1 MSDTPIATTP
11 EPTALVSTHSDG
23 MKAFGKGV
31 LGGITGTLGLVG
43 ETAQAT
49 TDVARTTVKGTLGVA
64 DKGIGAATAT
74 TGQAL
79 DTTKDVA
86 VSSLAATGTIVKAAT
101 GTAAAAVEGTA
112 NTLVN
117 TASKIKEVAAEKGNA
132 IAEGSI
138 AENRAKTKALQDP
151 DNVKKQEDA
160 AREMQDLKITK
171 LAFKTEED
179 RLRAQADSQT
189 RQIQLHT
196 QELNRVAKVNGQLN
210 KAQSRALV
218 ASAQAQKEILK
229 AEANAERIEKEAF
242 RDRAQEHRL
251 VMQEEECQKVLQ
263 ELEDRGEVLDST
275 GAKIQIPADM
285 ASQKKFCKEKIYCEK
300 TGKRVGVFGIS
311 WNNPKACAETAQRY
325 ATFKNIHGNP
335 ATGGRKKKT
344 RKRKTKKKRH
354 TRHSKRKTKSRRGG
368 TRRRRRSKYGG
379 AQENLETSPQT
390 EEKKLAERH
399 AAADT
404 ILSATN
410 DFKRNLKSTFENAFA
425 GFTPTGS
432 APPSSTQKALQEGG
446 FTYSNKPGQNQEW
459 RKHPGF
465 FTTGLGPAGGTGKK
479 KKTASKK
486 KKSSTKK
493 KKKQTKKHRKN

>member
-1 MSDTPIATTP
+1 MLLVYYLCVHIYIYTYMSDTPIATTP

-31 LGGITGTLGLVG
+31 LGGITGTLGFVG

-49 TDVARTTVKGTLGVA
+49 TDVARTTAKGTLAVA

-74 TGQAL
+74 TGQAI

-101 GTAAAAVEGTA
+101 GTAAAAIEGTA

-132 IAEGSI
+132 MAEASI

-160 AREMQDLKITK
+160 ARELQELKITK
-171 LAFKTEED
+171 LTFKTEED

-229 AEANAERIEKEAF
+229 AESNAERIEKEAF

-251 VMQEEECQKVLQ
+251 VMQEDECQKVLQ
-263 ELEDRGEVLDST
+263 ELADRGEVLDST
-275 GAKIQIPADM
+275 GVKIQIPADM
-285 ASQKKFCKEKIYCEK
+285 ASQMKFCKEKIYCDK
-300 TGKRVGVFGIS
+300 TGKRVGAFGIS
-311 WNNPKACAETAQRY
+311 WNNPKACANIAQRY
-325 ATFKNIHGNP
+325 TTFKNIHGNP
-335 ATGGRKKKT
+335 ATEPIATGGRKKKT

-354 TRHSKRKTKSRRGG
+354 TRNSKRKTKSRRGG

-379 AQENLETSPQT
+379 AQESMETPPQT

-404 ILSATN
+404 ILSASN

-425 GFTPTGS
+425 GFTPTG
-432 APPSSTQKALQEGG
+432 
-446 FTYSNKPGQNQEW
+446 
-459 RKHPGF
+459 
-465 FTTGLGPAGGTGKK
+465 GTGKK
-479 KKTASKK
+479 KKAASKK

-493 KKKQTKKHRKN
+493 KKLKTKKLR